1 LSQKGYGRG
10 AAGRQPT
17 ALSRARSAVALSE
30 TPEGKLFR
38 KLRETRKK
46 AMVRV
51 GGKMDYDRWRSL
63 PAMFF
68 DQAARLGGKPFLW
81 AKRDGRYQPL
91 SWAQAAQDV
100 RRLARGLRSLGIGSG
115 ERIGLVSENRP
126 EWIIADLAIMSAG
139 AITVPA
145 YATHT
150 VEDHRHLLA
159 NSGARAVI
167 VSKPALSARVL
178 AAANQV
184 DTVHTVIAIESTM
197 GQASAVD
204 LLSWDTVL
212 ARGADAAAEVDDI
225 LAALAP
231 EDVACLIYTSGTG
244 GTPKGVMTT
253 HRNILSNCRGAHRVL
268 ETLGLGDEVFLSFL
282 PLSHSYEHTAGE
294 MFPISIGAQ
303 IYFAEGAETLAANM
317 LEARPTIMTAVPRLY
332 ETLHQRIRL
341 GIARKRGIARRMFDQ
356 AVAIGQKRLSAQTPS
371 LGERVLDPVLDLLV
385 RAKMRQ
391 RFGGRL
397 KAMVSGGAPLNPEIG
412 RFFLALGVTLLQGY
426 GQTEAG
432 PVISCN
438 PPTRIKIDTVGPP
451 LDGVRVRIADDGEVM
466 VAGDNV
472 MKGYWNDPEATAQTL
487 SDGWLHTG
495 DVGVIDEDGYLRIT
509 DRKRDFI
516 KNSGGEMISP
526 ARVEGYLTL
535 EPEIAQVMVFGDRR
549 PYLVA
554 VVVPDPE
561 FAADYARDD
570 PPADLAGLAADP
582 GFNRAIGAAIARV
595 NQSLAPSERVRRFLV
610 ASEPFTI
617 ANGQMTPT
625 LKIKRHAIRDAY
637 GAAIEALYQGKEI
650 AA

>member
-1 LSQKGYGRG
+1 
-10 AAGRQPT
+10 
-17 ALSRARSAVALSE
+17 
-30 TPEGKLFR
+30 
-38 KLRETRKK
+38 
-46 AMVRV
+46 
-51 GGKMDYDRWRSL
+51 MDYDRWRSL

-68 DQAARLGGKPFLW
+68 EQADRRGGRPFLW
-81 AKRDGRYQPL
+81 TKREGVYRPL
-91 SWAQAAQDV
+91 SWAEVARDV
-100 RRLARGLRSLGIGSG
+100 RRLALGLHSLGIGPS
-115 ERIGLVSENRP
+115 ERVGLVSENRP

-145 YATHT
+145 YVTHT
-150 VEDHRHLLA
+150 VEDHRHVLA

-184 DTVHTVIAIESTM
+184 DSVHTVIAIEPAI

-204 LLSWDTVL
+204 LLSWDAVM
-212 ARGADAAAEVDDI
+212 GAGAERTENIDEIVAAFEPDDT
-225 LAALAP
+225 
-231 EDVACLIYTSGTG
+231 ACLIYTSGTG
-244 GTPKGVMTT
+244 GTPKGVMTS
-253 HRNILSNCRGAHRVL
+253 HRNILTNCRGAYRVL
-268 ETLGLGDEVFLSFL
+268 ETLGLGDEVFLNFL

-294 MFPISIGAQ
+294 MFPISIGAEV
-303 IYFAEGAETLAANM
+303 YFAEGAETLAANM

-341 GIARKRGIARRMFDQ
+341 GMARKNGVARKMFEE
-356 AVAIGQKRLSAQTPS
+356 AVVIGEKRLAGQSPR
-371 LGERVLDPVLDLLV
+371 LGERFLEPVLNRLV
-385 RAKMRQ
+385 RTKMRA

-438 PPTRIKIDTVGPP
+438 PPTRIKIDSVGPP
-451 LDGVRVRIADDGEVM
+451 LDGVRLRIADDGEIL

-472 MKGYWNDPEATAQTL
+472 MKGYWNDPAATAEAL

-495 DVGVIDEDGYLRIT
+495 DVGIVDADGYLRIT

-535 EPEIAQVMVFGDRR
+535 EPEIAQVMVFGDRH

-554 VVVPDPE
+554 VVVPDAE
-561 FAADYARDD
+561 FAAGFSVEEG
-570 PPADLAGLAADP
+570 PADLAALAADP
-582 GFNRAIGAAIARV
+582 GFNKAIGAAIARI
-595 NQSLAPSERVRRFLV
+595 NRILTPSERVRRFV
-610 ASEPFTI
+610 IASEPFTI

-625 LKIKRHAIRDAY
+625 LKIKRHAIREAY
-637 GAAIEALYQGKEI
+637 GAPLDALYQTKEI